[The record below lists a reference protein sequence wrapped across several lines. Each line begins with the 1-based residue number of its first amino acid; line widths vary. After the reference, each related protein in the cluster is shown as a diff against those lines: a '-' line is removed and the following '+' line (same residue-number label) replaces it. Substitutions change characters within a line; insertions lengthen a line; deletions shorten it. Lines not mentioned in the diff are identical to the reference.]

1 MTDRGIHHSLP
12 AAQAGD
18 QPGST
23 GLSSFKP
30 PKRPRRRERPCG
42 LPAWRRLRNS
52 RDFARVER
60 QGARASGDLIAVT
73 VRPGP
78 GRLGLVVSKKVDNR
92 ASVRNLAKR
101 RLRDIFRQ
109 EKARYATRPQ
119 GTVDVVITARAA
131 AATATYAAIREEAL
145 QVLEQA
151 LARLRRS

>member
-1 MTDRGIHHSLP
+1 M
-12 AAQAGD
+12 
-18 QPGST
+18 
-23 GLSSFKP
+23 
-30 PKRPRRRERPCG
+30 
-42 LPAWRRLRNS
+42 
-52 RDFARVER
+52 
-60 QGARASGDLIAVT
+60 
-73 VRPGP
+73 RPGP

-131 AATATYAAIREEAL
+131 AATATYAAIRAEAL

-151 LARLRRS
+151 LARLRR

>member
-1 MTDRGIHHSLP
+1 MIDRGDHHCLP
-12 AAQAGD
+12 VPAGD
-18 QPGST
+18 KPGST
-23 GLSSFKP
+23 GLLSFKSQ
-30 PKRPRRRERPCG
+30 KRARRRELPHG
-42 LPAWRRLRNS
+42 LPAWRRLRNT
-52 RDFARVER
+52 RDFSRVER
-60 QGARASGDLIAVT
+60 QGARASGDLVAVT

-131 AATATYAAIREEAL
+131 AATATYAAIRDEAL
-145 QVLEQA
+145 RVLDQA
-151 LARLRRS
+151 LARLPRR